1 MTKLGEKLQLTLEN
15 KNKIQE
21 TLEAHGVSTD
31 GKTFADFADLIDTTL
46 TEAEEAASSGGSS
59 TAAKIYIYATATSNA
74 ENDFPIYIPTK
85 FKPYLELSD
94 GSSYEKCA
102 GSITTAAYYNNNLS
116 KIKTA
121 LFASDGS
128 VVTMDP
134 CYIFGFTYGSNGYP

>member
-1 MTKLGEKLQLTLEN
+1 MTKFGEKLQLTLEN

-59 TAAKIYIYATATSNA
+59 TAAKIYIYATATSDA

-85 FKPYLELSD
+85 FKAYL
-94 GSSYEKCA
+94 
-102 GSITTAAYYNNNLS
+102 
-116 KIKTA
+116 
-121 LFASDGS
+121 
-128 VVTMDP
+128 
-134 CYIFGFTYGSNGYP
+134 